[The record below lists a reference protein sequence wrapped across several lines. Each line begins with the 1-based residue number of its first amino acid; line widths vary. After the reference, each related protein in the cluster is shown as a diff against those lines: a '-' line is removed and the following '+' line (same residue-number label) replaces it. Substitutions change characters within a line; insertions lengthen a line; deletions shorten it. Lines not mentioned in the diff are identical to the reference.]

1 MATFIEVEFP
11 RKLALGA
18 VGGPAYSTQVNEG
31 FSGYEQ
37 RNQNWSQSRGLWTV
51 SFENKP
57 QSEYQGL
64 LGFFHAMKG
73 QATGFRLFDPTDNTV
88 VGGLIATA
96 DGVAASYQLQKIYQF
111 PLSANQVVR
120 PVQKVITS
128 KVTDFY
134 GNLLTDT
141 LNVYVN
147 GVLQPR
153 HAGYTNVGSPNYTL
167 DETTGV
173 ITFQGVHVPTAGQ
186 VITADFQFH
195 WPVRFDLDGLQT
207 QFLTPN
213 TGTGPIITVS
223 GMKLFEI
230 RIKPGSS

>member
-1 MATFIEVEFP
+1 MAFIEVEFP

-18 VGGPAYSTQVNEG
+18 VGGPMYSTQVNIG

-37 RNQNWSQSRGLWTV
+37 RNQNWSQSRGAWTV

-64 LGFFHAMKG
+64 LGFFHAVKG
-73 QATGFRLFDPTDNTV
+73 QANGFRLFDPTDNTV
-88 VGGLIATA
+88 VGGFIGTGDGTTATF
-96 DGVAASYQLQKIYQF
+96 QLQKVYQF
-111 PLSANQVVR
+111 PLTANQVIR

-134 GNLLTDT
+134 GNLLPDT

-147 GVLQPR
+147 GVLQA
-153 HAGYTNVGSPNYTL
+153 HNAGYIAGGGAKYTF

-173 ITFQGVHVPTAGQ
+173 ITFTGGNIPAAAA

-195 WPVRFDLDGLQT
+195 WPVRFDLDALQT

-213 TGTGPIITVS
+213 TGAGPIITVT
-223 GMKLFEI
+223 GMKLVEV
-230 RIKPGSS
+230 RIQVGSSG